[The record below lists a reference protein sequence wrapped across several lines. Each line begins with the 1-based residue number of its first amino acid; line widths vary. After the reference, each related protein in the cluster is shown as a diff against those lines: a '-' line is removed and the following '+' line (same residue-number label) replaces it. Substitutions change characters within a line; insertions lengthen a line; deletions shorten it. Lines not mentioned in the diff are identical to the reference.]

1 MEEPSGLTEM
11 EGDPMKPSRLSLLTL
26 LGLGGLAL
34 AVEPQNLEDYVVR
47 RGQTVSYIAFIKY
60 GAFNDSIAGV
70 LRKDNPQIQD
80 LDKIQVGQVIK
91 LRKEAKAP
99 VVAEKEPARRV
110 QLASRKAVVTM
121 VQGSGEIRRFK
132 GKREPLQANRFLATG
147 DTVVTLTDGFAE
159 LIIDNQSI
167 LRLASGTEVRLTAI
181 QEPTKT
187 TDKDARGLVTTFFLA
202 RGKTWTK
209 VQKWAGS
216 LVRYQVQMPKAVAG
230 VHGTVF
236 ENEVKDDSAAVVAV
250 YQGEVGVSGGA
261 PAPAPKKGWAPKKVA
276 GPKEV
281 TVAEWVQVLKD
292 GQKLE
297 VSSAGIA
304 GAPAPF
310 TVDPNSEWVK
320 LNQERDCLC
329 D

>member
-1 MEEPSGLTEM
+1 MI
-11 EGDPMKPSRLSLLTL
+11 PSRCSLLTL
-26 LGLGGLAL
+26 LGVAGFAL
-34 AVEPQNLEDYVVR
+34 AVEPSSTEDYVVR
-47 RGQTVSYIAFIKY
+47 RGQTVSYIAFIKF
-60 GAFNDSIAGV
+60 GAYNDSIGAM

-80 LDKIQVGQVIK
+80 MDKIQVGQVIK

-121 VQGSGEIRRFK
+121 VQGAGEIRRFN
-132 GKREPLQANRFLATG
+132 GKREVLQANRFLSAG
-147 DTVVTLTDGFAE
+147 DTIVTGQDGFAE

-167 LRLASGTEVRLTAI
+167 LRMSSATEVRLTAI
-181 QEPTKT
+181 QESAKPTAKES
-187 TDKDARGLVTTFFLA
+187 RGLVTTFFLA

-209 VQKWAGS
+209 VQKWAGG
-216 LVRYQVQMPKAVAG
+216 LIRYQVQMPKAVAG

-236 ENEVKDDSAAVVAV
+236 ENEVKDDSASMVAV

-261 PAPAPKKGWAPKKVA
+261 PAEPPKKGWAPKKVA
-276 GPKEV
+276 GPKEI

-297 VSSAGIA
+297 VSSAGVA
-304 GAPAPF
+304 GAPSPF
-310 TVDPNSEWVK
+310 TADPNSEWVK
-320 LNQERDCLC
+320 MNQERDCLC

>member
-1 MEEPSGLTEM
+1 
-11 EGDPMKPSRLSLLTL
+11 MKPSRCSLLSLL
-26 LGLGGLAL
+26 GLAGLAL
-34 AVEPQNLEDYVVR
+34 AVEPNTMEDYVVR

-60 GAFNDSIAGV
+60 GAYNDSIGGM
-70 LRKDNPQIQD
+70 LRKDNPQVQD

-99 VVAEKEPARRV
+99 VVTEKEPARRI

-132 GKREPLQANRFLATG
+132 GKREPLQANRFLSMG
-147 DTVVTLTDGFAE
+147 DTIVTGADGFAE

-167 LRLASGTEVRLTAI
+167 LRLSSATEVRLTAI
-181 QEPTKT
+181 QEPSKVTSKES
-187 TDKDARGLVTTFFLA
+187 RSLVTTFFLA

-209 VQKWAGS
+209 VQKWAGG

-250 YQGEVGVSGGA
+250 HQGEVGVTGGS
-261 PAPAPKKGWAPKKVA
+261 PAEAPKKGWAPKKVS
-276 GPKEV
+276 GPKEIAL
-281 TVAEWVQVLKD
+281 AEWVQVLKD

-297 VSSAGIA
+297 VSSAGVA
-304 GAPAPF
+304 GAPSAF
-310 TVDPNSEWVK
+310 TADPNSEWVK
-320 LNQERDCLC
+320 INQERDCLC